1 MGARKSSTLPQ
12 LTEGQAMYVVTRLIE
27 NGRLRPADVS
37 RFMKDMAEEIELL
50 EQRLRL
56 LRDAQPPVRRGRRG
70 RAVLN
75 DGADDA
81 RTKPA
86 KQRHRKRRHQNLS
99 PERRAK
105 LKLQGQYLALMRP
118 LSQRKRSQYKK
129 LFREKGLEATV
140 QALREASEK

>member
-1 MGARKSSTLPQ
+1 
-12 LTEGQAMYVVTRLIE
+12 MYVVTRLIE
-27 NGRLRPADVS
+27 NGRLQPAEVS
-37 RFMKDMAEEIELL
+37 RFVKDMAEEIELL

-56 LRDAQPPVRRGRRG
+56 LRDAQPHVRRGRRG
-70 RAVLN
+70 SGVLSN
-75 DGADDA
+75 GPDDA
-81 RTKPA
+81 RPKPA
-86 KQRHRKRRHQNLS
+86 KQLRRKRRHQNLS

-118 LSQRKRSQYKK
+118 LSLRKRSQYKK